1 MGASMMK
8 RAVSILLCLVLL
20 SCLLPGCGARKPM
33 QIWVSSSIGDFGKN
47 GAQMHQYNHEGFQYE
62 LTLFADESMASDN
75 MGQTQALQ
83 SQLMAGAGPD
93 VILFTD
99 YDFGEIRKL
108 SIGGSF
114 LDVSGYIENSENIK
128 MEDFAEGI
136 LRAGYTDD
144 ASYYLPLGYSM

>member
-1 MGASMMK
+1 
-8 RAVSILLCLVLL
+8 
-20 SCLLPGCGARKPM
+20 M
-33 QIWVSSSIGDFGKN
+33 QIWVSSSIGDFGKY

-108 SIGGSF
+108 STGGSF